1 MRTLLLAVMAVA
13 PITALA
19 ANAKFDGRWDITVT
33 NEPRHRAWWLEING
47 AGSAKPTG
55 KFVSAYSGDLNIID
69 QIEIDGDKLTFI
81 FNAEGNR
88 PKITFKARLAGGKL
102 VDGTVEDNGRPRQQ
116 QWTGVRAPVIKDKDD
131 GSWKKGKPI
140 DLFNG
145 KDMTGWKGQVP
156 GKALG
161 WTVKDGVLT
170 NTPAANNL
178 IGEQSFWNFELHI
191 EYRVG
196 PKSNSGVG
204 LRSRYEI
211 QILEDYGR
219 PTSTHTNG
227 ALYSRIPPSENASK
241 PAGEWQ
247 TFDIRLVGRHVK
259 VVLNGKKVVEGEI
272 EGLTAVAVDPNEG
285 QPGPLILQGDHGSV
299 EFRKIVLTPLT
310 K

>member
-1 MRTLLLAVMAVA
+1 MKLLLAVLVVA
-13 PITALA
+13 HVSPLA
-19 ANAKFDGRWDITVT
+19 ANSKFNGRWDITVS

-47 AGSAKPTG
+47 AGTANASG
-55 KFVSAYSGDLNIID
+55 KFISAYAGDLNTID
-69 QIEIDGDKLTFI
+69 QIAINGDQLTFS
-81 FNAEGNR
+81 FKADGNR
-88 PKITFKARLAGGKL
+88 PQIVFKARLAGDKL
-102 VDGTVEDNGRPRQQ
+102 VDGTVEDNGKPRQQ

-145 KDMTGWKGQVP
+145 KDMSGWKGQVP
-156 GKALG
+156 GKPLG

-178 IGEQSFWNFELHI
+178 IGDQSFWNFELHV

-196 PKSNSGVG
+196 PKSNSGIG

-227 ALYSRIPPSENASK
+227 ALYSRIPPSENARDRKS
-241 PAGEWQ
+241 
-247 TFDIRLVGRHVK
+247 
-259 VVLNGKKVVEGEI
+259 VV
-272 EGLTAVAVDPNEG
+272 
-285 QPGPLILQGDHGSV
+285 
-299 EFRKIVLTPLT
+299 
-310 K
+310 